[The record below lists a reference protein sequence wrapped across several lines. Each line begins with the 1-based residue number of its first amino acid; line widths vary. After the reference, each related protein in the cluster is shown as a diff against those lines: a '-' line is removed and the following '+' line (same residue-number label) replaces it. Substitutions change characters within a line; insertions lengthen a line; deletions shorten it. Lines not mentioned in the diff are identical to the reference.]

1 MGAGAEISVSEAT
14 AFLAWIES
22 NPDVI
27 DLYPGR
33 TEHGDARHRLNN
45 EMTSKSERIHLS
57 DTLGSLGSDPP
68 KLQI

>member
-1 MGAGAEISVSEAT
+1 MGMLGNA
-14 AFLAWIES
+14 
-22 NPDVI
+22 
-27 DLYPGR
+27 
-33 TEHGDARHRLNN
+33 LNN